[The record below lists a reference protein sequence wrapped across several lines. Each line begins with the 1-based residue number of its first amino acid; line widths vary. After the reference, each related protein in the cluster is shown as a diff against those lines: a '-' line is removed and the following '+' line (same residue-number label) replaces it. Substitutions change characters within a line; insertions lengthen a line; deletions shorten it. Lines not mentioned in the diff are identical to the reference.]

1 MLDGIP
7 PVRSMGSV
15 FANLSIPI
23 ARAKLDIYPR
33 TGLTLLYAE
42 LSVDAKI
49 SLTFGIFI
57 GSLWRCDALT

>member
-15 FANLSIPI
+15 FANLSSPI

-33 TGLTLLYAE
+33 ASLTLLYAE
-42 LSVDAKI
+42 LSVDAKSRS
-49 SLTFGIFI
+49 SLAFLSGLS
-57 GSLWRCDALT
+57 GDAMR